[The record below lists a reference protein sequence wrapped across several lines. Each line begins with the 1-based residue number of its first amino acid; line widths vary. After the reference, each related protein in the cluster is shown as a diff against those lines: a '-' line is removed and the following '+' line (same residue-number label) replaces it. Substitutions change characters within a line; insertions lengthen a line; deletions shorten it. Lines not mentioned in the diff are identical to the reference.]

1 MRFMSANPSSQ
12 TLRPFRDY
20 VRPSWLALSVLL
32 TLLASGFTL
41 WLPRML
47 GAIVD
52 DLVGGGLASADL
64 LRQSGLYLGVALIAA
79 FFSRWMRQL
88 PMRWGP
94 LLGHRLRTR
103 IQRHL
108 LNLDEN
114 QIHDQRVGELMSRL
128 QSDVNAVADMM
139 ALGGHSLIRAFFTLG
154 IAFTMM
160 FQRSPSLAQMVGILL
175 PLLMLIGFLM
185 IHSIRFR
192 HLHVQE
198 QLGVI
203 SSYCQ
208 ESFGGLRILRGLG
221 LGTRRLQTFGDMNQ
235 EYIVRSLALSRVE
248 IFAWPL
254 IQSGFIFGNV
264 LLLWLGGMQVI
275 RGEIKIG
282 LLVEFQQYLMI
293 LQWPALSISWTLS
306 LILRG
311 RASLTRLQEVMDAA
325 PQIAETGTC
334 PERLPR
340 EPGRIRFEHV
350 GLSLE
355 GRQVLKNICL
365 ETEPGRLL
373 GITGPT
379 GSGKTLL
386 MQLLLRRQDPQ
397 QGRILIDGVPLSE
410 LPLDFLYEQFRIA
423 PQEPVL
429 FSMSL
434 EENLLLAAPDAG
446 EEALRRAL
454 YLSALDQDLA
464 QLPEGLQTRIGER
477 GVTLS
482 GGQRQ
487 RCAIA
492 RALLSDPPV
501 LLLDDSLSAVDSATE
516 TTILERL
523 LPAARS
529 RGLWMVSHRYA
540 ALRHCDQVL
549 VLREGEVIE
558 SGSPEVLLAAGGAF
572 AELAER
578 QRLQAVLEVEDA

>member
-1 MRFMSANPSSQ
+1 MSARPLSQ

-20 VRPSWLALSVLL
+20 VRLPWLALSILL
-32 TLLASGFTL
+32 TLLASGLTL

-47 GAIVD
+47 GGIVD
-52 DLVGGGLASADL
+52 GLVEGALSPQDL
-64 LRQSGLYLGVALIAA
+64 LKQSGLYLGVALLAA
-79 FFSRWMRQL
+79 FFSKWMRQL

-94 LLGHRLRTR
+94 LLGHRIRTR
-103 IQRHL
+103 MQRHL

-160 FQRSPSLAQMVGILL
+160 FQRSTTLALMVGLLL

-192 HLHVQE
+192 HLSVQE

-221 LGTRRLQTFGDMNQ
+221 LGAQRLRAFGEMND
-235 EYIVRSLALSRVE
+235 EYIIRNLALSRVE

-254 IQSGFIFGNV
+254 IQSGFILGNV

-275 RGEIKIG
+275 RGEIRIG

-311 RASLTRLQEVMDAA
+311 RASLTRLQEVMDAE
-325 PQIAETGTC
+325 PQIDETAE
-334 PERLPR
+334 LPDLR
-340 EPGRIRFEHV
+340 PGDPGKIRFENV
-350 GLSLE
+350 SLSLE
-355 GRQVLKNICL
+355 GSQVLKNINL
-365 ETEPGRLL
+365 ETRPGQFL

-397 QGRILIDGVPLSE
+397 QGRILIDGVPLAE
-410 LPLDFLYEQFRIA
+410 IPPEYLYELFRIA

-429 FSMSL
+429 FSMTL
-434 EENLLLAAPDAG
+434 RENLLLACPEAG
-446 EEALRRAL
+446 EALLQRAL
-454 YLSALDQDLA
+454 HLSALDQDLA
-464 QLPEGLQTRIGER
+464 QLPEGLETRIGER

-501 LLLDDSLSAVDSATE
+501 LLLDDSLSAVDSHTE

-523 LPAARS
+523 LPELRS
-529 RGLWMVSHRYA
+529 RGLWMVSHRFA
-540 ALRHCDQVL
+540 ALRHCDHVL
-549 VLREGEVIE
+549 VLRDGQIVEAGAPGE
-558 SGSPEVLLAAGGAF
+558 LLSRGGEF
-572 AELAER
+572 AELAAR
-578 QRLQAVLEVEDA
+578 QRLQASLEDTDA